1 VNGSI
6 VSALSERGTRSVVSS
21 VVILIFLCPDFCIS
35 YHSEGVEKEEVALPE
50 LVTHE
55 RISGSV
61 ILC

>member
-1 VNGSI
+1 
-6 VSALSERGTRSVVSS
+6 VSS

-35 YHSEGVEKEEVALPE
+35 YHNEGVEKEEVALPE